1 MALHPFA
8 LQLWIRPAYSQ
19 IILPVLIDLMR
30 PFSFQTCIF
39 ELASIDLHIAVRVT
53 TMNDLVF
60 RDPLEVIINIHMEE
74 GDLYAI
80 LVLNIF

>member
-1 MALHPFA
+1 
-8 LQLWIRPAYSQ
+8 
-19 IILPVLIDLMR
+19 MR

-39 ELASIDLHIAVRVT
+39 KLASIDLNIDVT
-53 TMNDLVF
+53 GTTINDLVF
-60 RDPLEVIINIHMEE
+60 LDPLEVIINIHMEE